1 MARTKS
7 TAGYIRELKEMIKKR
22 TGKER
27 EAWLLPQIRITAMNE
42 VILDRLQE
50 QLEASEMTKTVAG
63 SMGQEKTIVEPL
75 LPQYRDMQRTLTL
88 QFTALGLNYN
98 ITPNKVKE
106 DARTTDDEENP
117 MTLFY
122 KEAKK
127 ARQ

>member
-1 MARTKS
+1 MARKKS

-22 TGKER
+22 TGKEC

-50 QLEASEMTKTVAG
+50 QLEVSDMTKTVAG

>member
-22 TGKER
+22 TGKEC

-50 QLEASEMTKTVAG
+50 QLEASAMTKTVAG

-106 DARTTDDEENP
+106 DARTTDDDENP
-117 MTLFY
+117 MKLFY

>member
-22 TGKER
+22 TGKEC

-50 QLEASEMTKTVAG
+50 QLEASDMTKTVAG